1 MLNISSLIVMFVCF
15 NLLRVDKDVS
25 KGIDHG
31 VRHCAPVEPEE
42 DVLDV
47 LHVHHLRVVVGVD
60 EVGVVRKPADAEY
73 QEHNQ
78 NHYDNLKNR

>member
-1 MLNISSLIVMFVCF
+1 MVMFDSF
-15 NLLRVDKDVS
+15 NLLWVDKEVC
-25 KGIDHG
+25 KGVDHG
-31 VRHCAPVEPEE
+31 VRHRAPVEPEE
-42 DVLDV
+42 DVLNV

-60 EVGVVRKPADAEY
+60 EVGVVRKPADAKY